1 MEKKIWTTR
10 PYYYFTLPYIR
21 ILLKQKDAPKLFL
34 FYEQLL
40 CLAVPTNGQ
49 LRYTEKCPYT
59 PFLLA
64 SILEGY
70 RVSDGID
77 GFTEDQVEEFVDILK
92 KLEILDVLEDGTIV
106 LNHMDELVPRASTAK
121 TVEIS
126 NQESIVDEDK
136 HSKFTIHLVKA
147 GYLTKKDDLNNWDN
161 FFNNNIDKA
170 LDRGVTEEQI
180 LEALTLYVT
189 KDVPNYLKEKGRINN
204 KLNFFQKSF
213 LKKIDDL
220 ITNRTFTEEE
230 IAERQRAVEIAKTP
244 WSKEESDDWDN
255 VRF

>member
-10 PYYYFTLPYIR
+10 TYYYFTLPYIR

-40 CLAVPTNGQ
+40 CLAIPTNGQ
-49 LRYTEKCPYT
+49 LRYSEKCPYT

-64 SILEGY
+64 SVLEGY
-70 RVSDGID
+70 HDEEGIN
-77 GFTEDQVEEFVDILK
+77 GFTKDQVEEYVEILK

-106 LNHMDELVPRASTAK
+106 LTHLDELIPRATTAK

-126 NQESIVDEDK
+126 NNESVVDESQ

-147 GYLTKKDDLNNWDN
+147 GYLTKKDDLENWDN

-170 LDRGVTEEQI
+170 LNRGITEEQI

-189 KDVPNYLKEKGRINN
+189 KTVPNYLKEKGRINN
-204 KLNFFQKSF
+204 KLSFFQKSF
-213 LKKIDDL
+213 LKKIDEML
-220 ITNRTFTEEE
+220 TNRVFTDEEKEE
-230 IAERQRAVEIAKTP
+230 IQKQIDIANTP
-244 WSKEESDDWDN
+244 WALTDQ
-255 VRF
+255 